1 MSRRDIS
8 TSCCKSPSPRDANLA
23 GRARRAPHWEAF
35 ARHAGDLSAAQLSS
49 AQARVTRQIHEN
61 GVTYNTYATQD
72 GPARPWALDV
82 LPHLVPAAEWDRLA
96 PGLRQRARLL
106 NAVASD
112 LYGDQHLLRDGLIP
126 PALVFGHPGF
136 LRAVSRRPAAR
147 RHLPPRRR
155 LRSREGRSTGSG
167 A

>member
-1 MSRRDIS
+1 M
-8 TSCCKSPSPRDANLA
+8 
-23 GRARRAPHWEAF
+23 
-35 ARHAGDLSAAQLSS
+35 
-49 AQARVTRQIHEN
+49 TRQIHEN

-82 LPHLVPAAEWDRLA
+82 LPYLVPAAEWDRLA

-106 NAVASD
+106 NAVAAD
-112 LYGDQHLLRDGLIP
+112 LYGDQRLLRDGLIP

-136 LRAVSRRPAAR
+136 LRAVHGVRPPAGIFLHVVAFDLAR
-147 RHLPPRRR
+147 GLD
-155 LRSREGRSTGSG
+155 GSG